1 MTTEAKPKELFYGRV
16 NQAQSGDDVS
26 AHVEELALEGYTV
39 VSGLYD
45 SEELEGWRRR
55 VDAVYARQEAEFGA
69 GRLEGIGDKDVARAP
84 LLYDFEFARMASHPR
99 VTEIVRRILGDFF
112 ILNVQNA
119 IINRPGTGHHQA
131 TWHRDLPYQN
141 FVISRPIA
149 ISALLTLDEF
159 SEATGGTQVLPFT
172 HKTELLPSARYIEA
186 HRVTAAAPAGSAI
199 VFDAM
204 LFHRAGSN
212 RSQVMRRGV
221 NHVYSTPIMK
231 QNYDFPR
238 ALGERPGLDPAL
250 AQLLGYTCQVPADE
264 KTWREQRAIKLG
276 VR

>member
-1 MTTEAKPKELFYGRV
+1 MTTETRARESVYGRV
-16 NQAQSGDDVS
+16 NQAQSADDIA
-26 AHVEELALEGYTV
+26 AHVEELALLGYTIV
-39 VSGLYD
+39 PGLY
-45 SEELEGWRRR
+45 EAAELEDWRRR
-55 VDAVYARQEAEFGA
+55 VDAVYARQEADFGA
-69 GRLEGIGDKDVARAP
+69 ERLKGIGDKDVARAP

-99 VTEIVRRILGDFF
+99 LMELMRRILGDFF

-119 IINRPGTGHHQA
+119 IINQPSTDHHQA
-131 TWHRDLPYQN
+131 SWHRDLPYQN
-141 FVISRPIA
+141 FVISKPLA
-149 ISALLTLDEF
+149 ISALVTLDEF
-159 SEATGGTQVLPFT
+159 SPATGGTQVIPFT

-186 HRVTAAAPAGSAI
+186 HRMTAAAPAGSAI

-212 RSQVMRRGV
+212 SSQGIRRGV

-250 AQLLGYTCQVPADE
+250 ARLLGYTSQVPPDE
-264 KTWREQRAIKLG
+264 RTWREQRATKLG

>member
-1 MTTEAKPKELFYGRV
+1 MTTDTLRKESVYGRV
-16 NQAQSGDDVS
+16 RQTDAVDEV
-26 AHVEELALEGYTV
+26 ARHVEELALLGYTV
-39 VSGLYD
+39 VPGLYD
-45 SEELEGWRRR
+45 NAELEDWRRR
-55 VDAVYARQEAEFGA
+55 VDAVYARQEADFGRE
-69 GRLEGIGDKDVARAP
+69 RLASIGDRDVARAP
-84 LLYDFEFARMASHPR
+84 LFYDFEFARMASHPKLMEIMRR
-99 VTEIVRRILGDFF
+99 VLGEWF

-119 IINRPGTGHHQA
+119 IINRPGADHHQA
-131 TWHRDLPYQN
+131 SWHRDLPYQN

-149 ISALLTLDEF
+149 ISALVTLDEF
-159 SEATGGTQVLPFT
+159 SEASGGTQVLPFT
-172 HKTELLPSARYIEA
+172 HKTEYLPSAAYIAA
-186 HRVTAAAPAGSAI
+186 HRMTAAAPAGAAI

-212 RSQVMRRGV
+212 RSQAMRRGV

-250 AQLLGYTCQVPADE
+250 ERLLGYSSQVPVDE
-264 KTWREQRAIKLG
+264 RTWREQRATKLG